1 HRVHG
6 CGVLAA
12 EQAREAREIWR
23 SREAARAADRDQ
35 ADPGRTIGANMARD
49 SWIDA
54 DSNPHL
60 DAHVAKL
67 EHFTQSMADGVIDK
81 DELEKQESTL
91 VKAMKDAEPAL
102 DDKQH
107 AIVTK
112 LLAELTAYSVMR
124 TLHEFN
130 AARVRALKL

>member
-1 HRVHG
+1 
-6 CGVLAA
+6 
-12 EQAREAREIWR
+12 
-23 SREAARAADRDQ
+23 
-35 ADPGRTIGANMARD
+35 MARQ

-54 DSNPHL
+54 ESNPDL

-81 DELEKQESTL
+81 DELEKQENNL
-91 VKAMKDAEPAL
+91 VAVMREVEGML

-107 AIVTK
+107 AKVTK

-124 TLHEFN
+124 TLHEM
-130 AARVRALKL
+130 AQARVQQAVAPKK

>member
-1 HRVHG
+1 
-6 CGVLAA
+6 
-12 EQAREAREIWR
+12 
-23 SREAARAADRDQ
+23 
-35 ADPGRTIGANMARD
+35 MARD

-60 DAHVAKL
+60 DAHVEKL

-81 DELEKQESTL
+81 KELDTQEQNL
-91 VKAMKDAEPAL
+91 VKAMRDAEALL

-107 AIVTK
+107 AVMTK

>member
-1 HRVHG
+1 
-6 CGVLAA
+6 
-12 EQAREAREIWR
+12 
-23 SREAARAADRDQ
+23 
-35 ADPGRTIGANMARD
+35 MART

-54 DSNPHL
+54 DSNPDL

-67 EHFTQSMADGVIDK
+67 EHFTQSMADGVVDK
-81 DELEKQESTL
+81 DELEKQENNL
-91 VKAMKDAEPAL
+91 VAVMREVEAML

-107 AIVTK
+107 AKVTK